1 MKMICSNYKKC
12 SGCQLQNMEYEE
24 QLGFKQAKVVKL
36 LGRFCHIEEI
46 IGMENPENYR
56 NKTQMAFTTIRGKTV
71 SGVYQS
77 ARKAVVPVDFCCLD
91 NRKSDEIIITI
102 RKLCESFKI
111 SPTDLRSGKG
121 YMRHVMVRKSF
132 FGNGLMVVLV
142 TNKGEFRSKTAFVER
157 LLQYHPEITT
167 IIHNISTNDKGLMLG
182 EKSEILYGD
191 GYITEHLCGLDFR
204 IGEKSFFQ
212 VNPVQTQILYEKAV
226 EFAGL
231 TGKERLIDAYCGTG
245 TIGLI
250 MSQGAKEVYG
260 AEINKSAVKDARINA
275 EINGIKNARFFAA
288 DAGDFME
295 ELAKEGEKIDI
306 VVTDPPR
313 AGCSSKFL
321 HSLTTLSPKKIVYI
335 SCKPE
340 TLARDLY
347 SLRKANY
354 KVKKIQPVDMFPYTD
369 HVECVVALERGN

>member
-1 MKMICSNYKKC
+1 MPICENYKKC

-24 QLGFKQAKVVKL
+24 QLCFKQAKVVKL
-36 LGRFCHIEEI
+36 LGRFCRINEI
-46 IGMENPENYR
+46 IGMKNPENYR
-56 NKTQMAFTTIRGKTV
+56 NKTQMAFTVIRGKTV

-91 NRKSDEIIITI
+91 DKKVDEIIITI
-102 RKLCESFKI
+102 RRLCESFKI
-111 SPTDLRSGKG
+111 PPMDLRSNRGF
-121 YMRHVMVRKSF
+121 MRHVLVRKSF
-132 FGNGLMVVLV
+132 FGKGLMVVLV
-142 TNKGEFRSKTAFVER
+142 TSKGEFRSKTAFVDE
-157 LLQYHPEITT
+157 LLKIHPEITT
-167 IIHNISTNDKGLMLG
+167 IIHNISTSDKGLMLG

-191 GYITEHLCGLDFR
+191 GYITEQLCGLDFR
-204 IGEKSFFQ
+204 ISEKSFFQ
-212 VNPVQTQILYEKAV
+212 VNPIQTEILYKTAL
-226 EFAGL
+226 EFANL
-231 TGKERLIDAYCGTG
+231 TGKEKLIDAYCGTG

-250 MSQGAKEVYG
+250 MSKNAKEVLG
-260 AEINKSAVKDARINA
+260 AEINKSAIKDAKINA

-295 ELAKEGEKIDI
+295 DLARAGEEIDV

-313 AGCSSKFL
+313 AGCSPKFL
-321 HSLTTLSPKKIVYI
+321 HSLSTLSPEKIVYI
-335 SCKPE
+335 SCNPE

-369 HVECVVALERGN
+369 HVECVVLLCKE